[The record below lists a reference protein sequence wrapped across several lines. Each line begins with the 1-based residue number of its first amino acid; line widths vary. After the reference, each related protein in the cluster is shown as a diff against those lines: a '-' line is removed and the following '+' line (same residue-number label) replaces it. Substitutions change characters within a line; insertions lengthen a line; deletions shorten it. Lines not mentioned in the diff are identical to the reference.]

1 MFGFGIKQKILQLR
15 LKLGLKSNCTI
26 SCGGHLHNCK
36 IRSSGKQNRVVIDS
50 KTSISHTSIII
61 KGSNCQIL
69 ISNDVSIRNSTLFIE
84 HDNSMIIIGTAST
97 FEGVNLLVS
106 EPGQCI
112 EIGND
117 CMFSHDITVRTSD
130 SHKIMDERT
139 GERINPPMSVKIEDH
154 VWIGAGVT
162 ILKGS
167 HIGEHVVVG
176 AQSLVNKPLEAHAI
190 YEGIPAKK
198 IRDSITWER

>member
-1 MFGFGIKQKILQLR
+1 MIGTGLIHRFKLLLLQMRLR
-15 LKLGLKSNCTI
+15 DKCELTCLGHLKNCTI
-26 SCGGHLHNCK
+26 KSYGSNNK
-36 IRSSGKQNRVVIDS
+36 IYIAKNTNLLNTQ
-50 KTSISHTSIII
+50 IIL
-61 KGSNCQIL
+61 KGSNCIVD
-69 ISNDVSIRNSTLFIE
+69 ISENSGIRNSYLFIE
-84 HDNSMIIIGTAST
+84 HDNSEIGIGNSTTIEGAS
-97 FEGVNLLVS
+97 LLVS
-106 EPGQCI
+106 EPNQSI
-112 EIGND
+112 QIGED

-167 HIGEHVVVG
+167 HIGDHVVVG

-190 YEGIPAKK
+190 YAGIPAKK

>member
-1 MFGFGIKQKILQLR
+1 M
-15 LKLGLKSNCTI
+15 SNCTI
-26 SCGGHLHNCK
+26 SCEGHLHNCK
-36 IRSSGKQNRVVIDS
+36 IRSGGKQNRVVIDTN
-50 KTSISHTSIII
+50 TSIAHKRIII

-69 ISNDVSIRNSTLFIE
+69 ISNDVGIRNSTLFIE

-97 FEGVNLLVS
+97 FEGVNLLVC
-106 EPGQCI
+106 EPGQRI

-130 SHKIMDERT
+130 SHKIIDERT

-190 YEGIPAKK
+190 YTGIPAKK